1 MKKLS
6 TLGSVLLILSCPAW
20 AELDESE
27 LAAFLSLDSNGDRE
41 ISYEEADG
49 HQDLLEQFA
58 TLDLDGNGALSESE
72 FDLYVAS

>member
-1 MKKLS
+1 MKKVPVFSALLVILS
-6 TLGSVLLILSCPAW
+6 TPAW
-20 AELDESE
+20 AQLDETE

-49 HQDLLEQFA
+49 HQDLLEQFV
-58 TLDLDGNGALSESE
+58 TLDLDGNGALSEAE